1 MKKNFREDLESTF
14 GEVDFNKYF
23 ASVFDEEKLYLRRLR
38 QNK

>member
-1 MKKNFREDLESTF
+1 MKKNFREDLEFTF

-23 ASVFDEEKLYLRRLR
+23 AGIIDEEKLYLRRLR